1 MLIIEDCN
9 VPGESHMKHMSE
21 GKRLATDDTRAAL
34 IPVAVSARHVHL
46 CTQTIEAL
54 FGPHHALHA
63 RTSISQPDQY
73 ASEET
78 VTLVGPKGRLE
89 HVRVVGPARSQDQ
102 FEISRTDAIWLGLE
116 APVRESG
123 DLRQTPG
130 ITIAGPKGSIVL
142 QSGVICSL
150 RHIHMSPAD
159 AVVLGLKDRDQIEVS
174 VTGGGRRVTFGD
186 VRVRVSPTFRLEF
199 HIDTDEANAAGLQSH
214 DTVQYTGR
222 SPPA

>member
-1 MLIIEDCN
+1 MNDKARFAAN
-9 VPGESHMKHMSE
+9 
-21 GKRLATDDTRAAL
+21 DTQAAL

-46 CTQTIEAL
+46 CPQTIQAL
-54 FGPHHALHA
+54 FGANHSLHV
-63 RTSISQPDQY
+63 RTAVTQPDQY

-78 VTLVGPKGRLE
+78 VTLIGPKGRLA
-89 HVRVVGPARSQDQ
+89 HVRVVGPARSHDQ
-102 FEISRTDAIWLGLE
+102 VEISRTDAITLGLA

-123 DLRQTPG
+123 DLKQTPG
-130 ITIAGPKGSIVL
+130 ITLAGPKGSVVL

-199 HIDTDEANAAGLQSH
+199 HVDTDEANAAGLQAN
-214 DTVQYTGR
+214 DTVQYLGKSTR
-222 SPPA
+222 A